1 MESGQQEEP
10 SRFTNREQVGNSLV
24 WQIKQVSFGRFREDR
39 CRESLDTVDLD
50 IVECSDCGRI
60 ENVIW
65 LNFSV
70 HAVPLGINEPA
81 GQGVQIEGSVHV
93 RRIQIF

>member
-1 MESGQQEEP
+1 
-10 SRFTNREQVGNSLV
+10 V
-24 WQIKQVSFGRFREDR
+24 WQIKQVSFGCFREDR

-70 HAVPLGINEPA
+70 HAVPLGINEPVGRA
-81 GQGVQIEGSVHV
+81 FNLRAPSTFAVSRSSDSGNPRLPNGD
-93 RRIQIF
+93 RRFHWHEEP